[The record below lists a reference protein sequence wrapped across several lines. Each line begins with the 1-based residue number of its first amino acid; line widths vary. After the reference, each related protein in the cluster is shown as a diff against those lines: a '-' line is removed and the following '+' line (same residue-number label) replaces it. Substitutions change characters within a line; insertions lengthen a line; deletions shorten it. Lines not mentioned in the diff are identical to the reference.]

1 MRTTA
6 AMLVAAM
13 VLGGCA
19 ATYHQ
24 DTVTAPTAQVQRG
37 RAVVVATPTNGSY
50 ERREYFGSGRQ
61 TAVAIQAAFARFGDA
76 VVSSRCADLACL
88 QAEADSGVSY
98 LVVPQILHWEDRNT
112 EWSGKPDRIEIKII
126 VVDAQSRKTLASV
139 VISGKSKWATFGGDR
154 PQDLLPEP
162 VGQFVQSLYR

>member
-1 MRTTA
+1 
-6 AMLVAAM
+6 MLTVAM

-19 ATYHQ
+19 ATYQ
-24 DTVTAPTAQVQRG
+24 RDTVTTPSTGLQRG
-37 RAVVVATPTNGSY
+37 KPILVATPMNGSY
-50 ERREYFGSGRQ
+50 ERREYGGSGRH

-76 VVSSRCADLACL
+76 AVSSRCADLACL
-88 QAEADSGVSY
+88 HTEAGTSVGY

-126 VVDAQSRKTLASV
+126 VTDAQSRQTLASV
-139 VISGKSKWATFGGDR
+139 VISGKSKWATFGGDH